1 MTKKLPLHLWLTSNP
16 AGSIHVDAADLAAT
30 LAVGGGWTTMAD
42 GRSALVV
49 LTDSGPVA
57 REISLA
63 VHDQVIA
70 EVMTEI
76 ACDYHPGATWFA
88 GEAA

>member
-16 AGSIHVDAADLAAT
+16 AGSINVDAADLAAT
-30 LAVGGGWTTMAD
+30 MAVGGGWTAMPD

-57 REISLA
+57 REISTAL
-63 VHDQVIA
+63 HDQEIA

-76 ACDYHPGATWFA
+76 AVDYHPGATWF